1 MKNLEELEQWY
12 ESNVFLFDDLIKKSK
27 LIIEEAIKEDE
38 ITINSITGRVKE
50 KESFCDKASKDKYTD
65 PINQIKDLA
74 GLRIITY
81 INSDVEKISKIIE
94 KEFEVDKENSL
105 DKGKLLGTDKVG
117 YKSVHYVVKL
127 KNERIQLTEYKKFKD
142 LSFEIQIRT
151 LLQHAWSEIEHDR
164 NYKFSGVLPEE
175 IKREFALL
183 AGTLELVDVHFEDI
197 SNKID
202 KYSNDVKEHLKKG
215 NLSDIKI
222 DSTSTIEY
230 LKNKFKL
237 EIEEKRIIPS
247 LIDSTIE
254 ELNLFGVKTIKDL
267 DELMSIDMNLN
278 CNAKKHFTAIVRLY
292 MIKKDYEKYFKY
304 SYPGYCP
311 GISRSSVELYKKNGI
326 DVDKMIKDYEMEV
339 KDY

>member
-27 LIIEEAIKEDE
+27 LIIEEAIKEKE

-50 KESFCDKASKDKYTD
+50 KKSFCDKASKDKYTD

-94 KEFEVDKENSL
+94 KEFEIDKENSL

-151 LLQHAWSEIEHDR
+151 LLQHTWSEIEHDR

-183 AGTLELVDVHFEDI
+183 AGTLELIDIHFENI

-202 KYSNDVKEHLKKG
+202 KYSNDVKEYLKKG
-215 NLSDIKI
+215 DLSDIKI
-222 DSTSTIEY
+222 DSTSIIEY

-237 EIEEKRIIPS
+237 EIEDGRIVPKLTDAI
-247 LIDSTIE
+247 IE

-267 DELMSIDMNLN
+267 DELMSINMNLK
-278 CNAKKHFTAIVRLY
+278 CNDKKYFTAIIRMY

-304 SYPGYCP
+304 CYPCHSP
-311 GISRSSVELYKKNGI
+311 GISSSSIELYKQNGI
-326 DVDKMIKDYEMEV
+326 DVDKIIKDYKIEV
-339 KDY
+339 HYY